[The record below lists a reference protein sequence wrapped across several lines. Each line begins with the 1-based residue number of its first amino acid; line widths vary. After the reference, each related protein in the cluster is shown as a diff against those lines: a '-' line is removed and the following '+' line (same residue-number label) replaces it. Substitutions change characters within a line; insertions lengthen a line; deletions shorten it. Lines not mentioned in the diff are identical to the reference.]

1 MKNFILLLPLVLF
14 TPVLSAQS
22 APYTA
27 AMTKAVAELDSA
39 DTPADFQ
46 ATANTFSRIA
56 AAEPR
61 EWLPLYYAAFSH
73 LNTAFPMFRQDAPK
87 ALLTLDLAQSS
98 LDKALALA
106 PQESELAVLQAYI
119 LIGRLMENP
128 MAKGAEITPQV
139 FGELGKAAALN
150 PENPRAPFLQGTY
163 VLNMPEFYGGGAANA
178 KPHFE
183 KAAGLYEKE
192 AGRGLLPH
200 WGKEANTRYLGQ
212 VNEPA
217 KGN

>member
-1 MKNFILLLPLVLF
+1 MKNFFLLLSLALF
-14 TPVLSAQS
+14 TSILSAQS
-22 APYTA
+22 TQYNA
-27 AMTKAVAELDSA
+27 AMNKAVAELDSA

-56 AAEPR
+56 AAEPA
-61 EWLPLYYAAFSH
+61 EWLPLYYAALSH
-73 LNTAFPMFRQDAPK
+73 LNTAFPLFRQDAPK

-98 LDKALALA
+98 LDKARTLA
-106 PQESELAVLQAYI
+106 PRESELAVLQAYI
-119 LIGRLMENP
+119 FIGRLMENP
-128 MAKGAEITPQV
+128 MAKGAEITPKV

-183 KAAGLYEKE
+183 KAAALYEKE

-200 WGKEANTRYLGQ
+200 WGKEANTTYLGQ

>member
-1 MKNFILLLPLVLF
+1 MKKFLLLLCFAL
-14 TPVLSAQS
+14 TTAALSAQS
-22 APYTA
+22 AQYTA
-27 AMTKAVAELDSA
+27 AMTKALAELDSA
-39 DTPADFQ
+39 KSSVDFQ
-46 ATANTFSRIA
+46 ASANAFSRIA
-56 AAEPR
+56 AAEPN
-61 EWLPLYYAAFSH
+61 EWLPLYYNAFSNLIAGFILFH
-73 LNTAFPMFRQDAPK
+73 SDAPK
-87 ALLTLDLAQSS
+87 ALLTIDQAQIS
-98 LDKALALA
+98 LDKAKPIA

-150 PENPRAPFLQGTY
+150 PDNPRAPFLHGTY

-183 KAAGLYEKE
+183 KAAALFEKE
-192 AGRGLLPH
+192 TSRGLLPH
-200 WGKEANTRYLGQ
+200 WGKADNAKYLNQ
-212 VNEPA
+212 LSQPA